1 MLAKY
6 DILSPYNYVALPRT
20 STAEPI
26 HILTHIIED
35 ANINNKE
42 LWLLSQDMSKA
53 YDSIHIPL
61 LMKAMQRI
69 KIPEPIINLL
79 SNIFAGRTNQVI
91 TNFGNTQSYQ
101 VHDGVDQGETI
112 APILW
117 RIYYDPLLTEIVQK
131 VKGYSINATIPSNIK
146 TSSPL

>member
-1 MLAKY
+1 
-6 DILSPYNYVALPRT
+6 
-20 STAEPI
+20 
-26 HILTHIIED
+26 
-35 ANINNKE
+35 
-42 LWLLSQDMSKA
+42 MSKA